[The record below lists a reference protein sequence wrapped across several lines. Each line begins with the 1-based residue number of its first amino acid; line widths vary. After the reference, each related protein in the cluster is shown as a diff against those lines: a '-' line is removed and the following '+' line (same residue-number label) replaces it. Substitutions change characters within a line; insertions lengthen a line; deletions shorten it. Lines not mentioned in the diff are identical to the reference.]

1 MPIYEKYVNR
11 GFTVVGVAREEK
23 LEDMERI
30 VKKDGYKWLNLLELK
45 DRARIWQKYGAGN
58 GGGKIIMVDKDG
70 TILAVSPSAQE
81 VEKILAE
88 KLNN

>member
-45 DRARIWQKYGAGN
+45 DKAGIWHKYGAGN
-58 GGGKIIMVDKDG
+58 SGGKIIMVDKNG

-81 VEKILAE
+81 IEKILNE